1 MPETEIRP
9 HIVALLC
16 DADWKY
22 RPDTNTWSHRDGRPF
37 TKEEQATA
45 FQAVRA
51 EVEEAVGQ
59 RRRYLEYLR
68 KKENALED
76 LRQFLAPFMEQLA
89 KKTLG
94 NAVELMTEDE
104 RAEFDR
110 RLRFMIEPVRPFT
123 PHTF

>member
-16 DADWKY
+16 DADWKH

-37 TKEEQATA
+37 TKEEQTTA

-51 EVEEAVGQ
+51 EVEEASEQ
-59 RRRYLEYLR
+59 FKRYRDYVR
-68 KKENALED
+68 KWEDAPEALQ
-76 LRQFLAPFMEQLA
+76 QFLAPFMEQLTT
-89 KKTLG
+89 KTLG

-110 RLRFMIEPVRPFT
+110 RLRFMIEPPRPFT
-123 PHTF
+123 PYTF